1 MLKKR
6 LPWLCTAVRA
16 RLWGDKIFC
25 FISVF
30 NILISWCPYCSGRYS
45 SLLVP
50 FGAVRVFWES
60 PSGIVMRNTWS
71 IKKNYES
78 NRLIIKGMPCRSPFI
93 FLIYTCN
100 AKLFVK
106 DMVSVVLAESLHL
119 AMDQWMFISGSAH
132 LRVPMKMFGTSW
144 RCLPGKI
151 SEITRNVSNMSSS
164 PAEMAGLRQYSDY
177 IIGADSV
184 LHESEVNNKSF
195 F

>member
-1 MLKKR
+1 MSF
-6 LPWLCTAVRA
+6 T
-16 RLWGDKIFC
+16 FY
-25 FISVF
+25 IS
-30 NILISWCPYCSGRYS
+30 
-45 SLLVP
+45 
-50 FGAVRVFWES
+50 
-60 PSGIVMRNTWS
+60 
-71 IKKNYES
+71 
-78 NRLIIKGMPCRSPFI
+78 
-93 FLIYTCN
+93 IYTCN
-100 AKLFVK
+100 AKLYVK
-106 DMVSVVLAESLHL
+106 DMVGLVLAESLHL